1 MSTATKVKV
10 DCAGEATGGM
20 VSILRF
26 SGDISSAS
34 RDAVLGT
41 WQQLPGDAKG
51 RVLLDF
57 SRVDYLNSSGIALV
71 IQMLMEARRG
81 GHAVR
86 LFGLRPH
93 FQKMFRMVGITNYT
107 ELHPDEA
114 SALASFSAA

>member
-1 MSTATKVKV
+1 VSTGTKVKV
-10 DCAGEATGGM
+10 DRVGEAGGRM

-26 SGDISSAS
+26 SGDISSLS

-57 SRVDYLNSSGIALV
+57 SKVDYLNSSGIALV
-71 IQMLMEARRG
+71 IHLLMEARRG

-86 LFGLRPH
+86 LSGLRPH
-93 FQKMFRMVGITNYT
+93 FQKMFRMVGIANYT

-114 SALASFSAA
+114 SALEGFSAA